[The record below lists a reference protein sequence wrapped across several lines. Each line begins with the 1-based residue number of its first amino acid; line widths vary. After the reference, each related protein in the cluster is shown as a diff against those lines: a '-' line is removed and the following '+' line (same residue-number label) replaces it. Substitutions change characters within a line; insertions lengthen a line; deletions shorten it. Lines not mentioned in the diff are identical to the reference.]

1 MNKQPEVTQATRAK
15 LIASFWKILPEH
27 GLHKV
32 TVSAIV
38 KDAGYNRSTF
48 YEYFTDVYA
57 LMHDVEDEMI
67 QSIMSQVANRFSDGL
82 PKNLD
87 QLANES
93 ARIFGQL
100 DDKLCYLLSAN
111 GDSSFSLRFK
121 QKFLEVMMQYFDF
134 GDKEVYKEY
143 ILTFCYSALLGM
155 RLYWYE
161 NGQDLDFEKLIH
173 LTQTLVTTGVMGFLG
188 QNYFE

>member
-15 LIASFWKILPEH
+15 LIASFWKILPDRGIH
-27 GLHKV
+27 QI

-48 YEYFTDVYA
+48 YEYFADVYD
-57 LMHDVEDEMI
+57 LLHQVEDGMI
-67 QSIMSQVANRFSDGL
+67 QVIMSQIAERFSEGL

-87 QLANES
+87 MLAAES
-93 ARIFGQL
+93 ARIFVQL

-111 GDSSFSLRFK
+111 GDSSFSHRFK
-121 QKFLEVMMQYFDF
+121 RQFLDVMMQYFDF
-134 GDKEVYKEY
+134 GDQEIYKEY
-143 ILTFCYSALLGM
+143 IFTFCYSALLGM

-161 NGQDLDFEKLIH
+161 NGQDIDFEKLIH
-173 LTQTLVTTGVMGFLG
+173 LTQTLVTTGVMGLLG